1 MKKENVKILGIESSC
16 DETAVSIVEVSKN
29 DKGKILSNIV
39 FSQIDEHSPFGGV
52 VPEIASRSHVE
63 SLSPLIDQALE
74 EVCLKIED
82 IDGVAA
88 TSGPGLIGGLIV
100 GLTTAKGIA
109 LGLNI
114 PLIGVNH
121 LEGHALTPILT
132 NDISPPYILLLVSG
146 GHTQLIMVK
155 SIGQYSQIGTTID
168 DAAGEAFDKA
178 AKFLDIGYPGGP
190 ALENLAKKGN
200 NKKYNFPRPL
210 QNSNECNFSFSG
222 LKTSLIREAK
232 KIEPINDETLADLA
246 ASYQEAIIDCIKMKS
261 EKAIRNILKENQNT
275 EIQYF
280 VASGGVASNKAI
292 RDSLTVLANKHKMK
306 FIAPPI
312 KFCTDNAA
320 MIAWVGGLRLL
331 RGQKDKLDIPAR
343 ARWSLEEIKIREVVN
358 E

>member
-1 MKKENVKILGIESSC
+1 
-16 DETAVSIVEVSKN
+16 
-29 DKGKILSNIV
+29 
-39 FSQIDEHSPFGGV
+39 
-52 VPEIASRSHVE
+52 
-63 SLSPLIDQALE
+63 
-74 EVCLKIED
+74 
-82 IDGVAA
+82 
-88 TSGPGLIGGLIV
+88 
-100 GLTTAKGIA
+100 
-109 LGLNI
+109 
-114 PLIGVNH
+114 
-121 LEGHALTPILT
+121 
-132 NDISPPYILLLVSG
+132 
-146 GHTQLIMVK
+146 MVK

-232 KIEPINDETLADLA
+232 KIEPINDRTLADLA
-246 ASYQEAIIDCIKMKS
+246 ASYQEAIIDCIKIKS
-261 EKAIRNILKENQNT
+261 EKAIRKILRENQNT

-292 RDSLTVLANKHKMK
+292 RDSLTDLANKHEMK
-306 FIAPPI
+306 FIAPPM

-331 RGQKDKLDIPAR
+331 RGQKDELNIPAR
-343 ARWSLEEIKIREVVN
+343 ARWSLEEMRI
-358 E
+358 

>member
-1 MKKENVKILGIESSC
+1 MKKENVKVLGIESSC
-16 DETAVSIVEVSKN
+16 DETAVSIVEVNKS

-63 SLSPLIDQALE
+63 TLSPLIDQALE
-74 EVCLKIED
+74 ESCLKIDE

-132 NDISPPYILLLVSG
+132 NNILPPYILLLVSG

-232 KIEPINDETLADLA
+232 KIEPINDRTLADLA
-246 ASYQEAIIDCIKMKS
+246 ASYQEAIIDCIKIKS
-261 EKAIRNILKENQNT
+261 EKAIRKILRENQNT

-292 RDSLTVLANKHKMK
+292 RDSLTDLANKHEMK
-306 FIAPPI
+306 FIAPPM

-331 RGQKDKLDIPAR
+331 RGQEDELNIPAR
-343 ARWSLEEIKIREVVN
+343 ARWSLEEMRI
-358 E
+358 

>member
-39 FSQIDEHSPFGGV
+39 FSQIDEHSQFGGV

-63 SLSPLIDQALE
+63 TLSPLIDQALE
-74 EVCLKIED
+74 EACLNIRE

-100 GLTTAKGIA
+100 GLTTAKGLA

-232 KIEPINDETLADLA
+232 KIEPINSETLADLA
-246 ASYQEAIIDCIKMKS
+246 ASYQEAIIDCIIIKS
-261 EKAIRNILKENQNT
+261 EKAIKKILKENKNI
-275 EIQYF
+275 EIKYF

-292 RDSLTVLANKHKMK
+292 RDSLTVLTNRHEMK
-306 FIAPPI
+306 FIAPPM

-331 RGQKDKLDIPAR
+331 RGQKDKLNIPAR
-343 ARWSLEEIKIREVVN
+343 ARWSLEEVRI
-358 E
+358 

>member
-1 MKKENVKILGIESSC
+1 MKKENVKVLGIESSC
-16 DETAVSIVEVSKN
+16 DETAVSIVEVNKS

-63 SLSPLIDQALE
+63 TLSPLIDQALE
-74 EVCLKIED
+74 ESCLKIDE

-132 NDISPPYILLLVSG
+132 NNILPPYILLLVSG

-232 KIEPINDETLADLA
+232 KIEPINDRTLADLA
-246 ASYQEAIIDCIKMKS
+246 ASYQEAIIDCIKIKS
-261 EKAIRNILKENQNT
+261 EKAIRKILRENQNT

-292 RDSLTVLANKHKMK
+292 RDSLTDLANKHEMK
-306 FIAPPI
+306 FIAPPM

-331 RGQKDKLDIPAR
+331 RGQKDELNIPAR
-343 ARWSLEEIKIREVVN
+343 ARWSLEEMRI
-358 E
+358 

>member
-16 DETAVSIVEVSKN
+16 DETAVSIVEVNKS

-52 VPEIASRSHVE
+52 VPEIASRAHVE
-63 SLSPLIDQALE
+63 TLSPLIDQALKE
-74 EVCLKIED
+74 ASLKIEE

-132 NDISPPYILLLVSG
+132 NNISPPYILLLVSG
-146 GHTQLIMVK
+146 GHTQLIMVE
-155 SIGQYSQIGTTID
+155 SIGQYYQIGTTID

-178 AKFLDIGYPGGP
+178 AKFLNIGYPGGP

-210 QNSNECNFSFSG
+210 HNSNECNFSFSG

-232 KIEPINDETLADLA
+232 KIEPINDRTLADLA
-246 ASYQEAIIDCIKMKS
+246 ASYQEAIIDCIKIKS
-261 EKAIRNILKENQNT
+261 EKAIRKILRENQNT

-292 RDSLTVLANKHKMK
+292 RDSLTVLANKHEMK
-306 FIAPPI
+306 FIAPPM

-331 RGQKDKLDIPAR
+331 RGQKDKLNIPAR
-343 ARWSLEEIKIREVVN
+343 ARWSLEEMRI
-358 E
+358 